1 MHIGFDAKRLFHNFT
16 GLGNYSRTL
25 VANLKRSYPQTR
37 ITLFT
42 PKGRSNDRTKP
53 FFDPEQYQL
62 CEGGGAAW
70 RTWSVYKDVNKYAP
84 DIFHGL
90 SHQIPFSSDKLE
102 CKTVVTVHDLIHKI
116 RPKDFPRIDRMIY
129 ERKCKYACANAGKVV
144 AISESTKQDII
155 KAYKTDPDQI
165 EVIYQ
170 SCDDQFF
177 QTVDEDIVAE
187 VKQLFSLPEEYF
199 LYVGSI
205 VPRKNLLKLVEAMS
219 LIPEDQRR
227 PLLVMG
233 SGRKYMGTVVRYLEK
248 NNLGDWV
255 HFLGDVPF
263 ELFPAIYSRSICL
276 IYPSFYEGF
285 GLPVI
290 EALAVG
296 VPVITSNTSSLP
308 EAGGDVSLYIDPS
321 SAEEIAEAMVRVADT
336 GHGSEADIAER
347 KRHASRFGAEVTAR
361 KLYGLYESVLNS

>member
-1 MHIGFDAKRLFHNFT
+1 
-16 GLGNYSRTL
+16 
-25 VANLKRSYPQTR
+25 
-37 ITLFT
+37 
-42 PKGRSNDRTKP
+42 
-53 FFDPEQYQL
+53 
-62 CEGGGAAW
+62 
-70 RTWSVYKDVNKYAP
+70 VYKDINKYGP

-90 SHQIPFSSDKLE
+90 SHQIPFSSDKLS

-129 ERKCKYACANAGKVV
+129 ERKCKYACANADRVI
-144 AISESTKQDII
+144 AISESTRHDII
-155 KAYKTDPDQI
+155 KAYKTDPDRI

-170 SCDDQFF
+170 SCDDRFF
-177 QTVDEDIVAE
+177 QPVADAKVAE
-187 VKQLFSLPEEYF
+187 AQQLFSLPEEFF

-205 VPRKNLLKLVEAMS
+205 VPRKNLLTLVEAMS
-219 LIPEDQRR
+219 LIPESQRR

-263 ELFPAIYSRSICL
+263 ELFPAIYSRAVCL

-296 VPVITSNTSSLP
+296 IPVITSNTSSMP
-308 EAGGDVSLYIDPS
+308 EAGGDVSLYVDPA
-321 SAEEIAEAMVRVADT
+321 SADDIAARMINVADT

-347 KRHASRFGAEVTAR
+347 KQHASKFGGEVTAR
-361 KLYGLYESVLNS
+361 KLHSLYESVLNS